1 MTIDRLKRVLWR
13 LKEIEPSGL
22 YDQKQVRLAIME
34 ESGTDERTIKN
45 TINKM
50 IELKLLLKADFG
62 KLRTNE
68 TRTQEE

>member
-22 YDQKQVRLAIME
+22 YAQKQVRLAIME